1 MTTTRSPVLLIL
13 GNGHMQ
19 TAKFLDYQDW
29 IHNAADKAGFT
40 AITATNLD
48 FLAGN
53 IGEAPLCTGEEKMP
67 AIDAVLFADKD
78 LPLARAFEASGIP
91 VFNNSQAV
99 GVCDHKG
106 QMHERLAAS
115 GLPTPDTVFAPFLYQ
130 KPKEM
135 DLRFL
140 DAVIHRLGLPI
151 VVKEA
156 YGSFG
161 EQVHLAQSREELE
174 ALTLSLAGKPFLFQ
188 AFIKESRGEDLRLN
202 VIGGEVI
209 AAMRRTS
216 ETDFRANVT
225 AGGKT
230 APHEPTEAERALA
243 IAASRAVC
251 ADFAGVDL
259 LRTNDGPVICEV
271 NTNPHIRSIHEAT
284 GIDIAPHMM
293 AWIDKKIRQS
303 VQVEG
308 GPR

>member
-19 TAKFLDYQDW
+19 TAKFIDYQTW
-29 IHNAADKAGFT
+29 MHKAAEQAGFT

-53 IGEAPLCTGEEKMP
+53 LAEAPLYTGKANMP

-78 LPLARAFEASGIP
+78 LPLARAFESAGIP
-91 VFNNSQAV
+91 VFNNSRAV
-99 GVCDHKG
+99 GLCDHKG
-106 QMHERLAAS
+106 HMHEQLAS
-115 GLPTPDTVFAPFLYQ
+115 CGIPSPDTVFAPFLYQ
-130 KPKEM
+130 KPEEM
-135 DLRFL
+135 NLTFL
-140 DAVIHRLGLPI
+140 DAVIRRLGLPMI
-151 VVKEA
+151 VKEA

-161 EQVHLAQSREELE
+161 EQVHLASSAEELE
-174 ALTLSLAGKPFLFQ
+174 AVTLALAGKPLLYQ
-188 AFIKESRGEDLRLN
+188 AFIEESRGEDLRLN
-202 VIGGEVI
+202 VVGGEVI

-216 ETDFRANVT
+216 VSDFRANVT

-230 APHEPTEAERALA
+230 ASHEPTEAECALA

-293 AWIDKKIRQS
+293 AWIQK
-303 VQVEG
+303 VLHEEG
-308 GPR
+308 GSR